1 MWSWG
6 LLTICVPD
14 GCRGQDGY
22 VDGSDAGM
30 EASLQVGFKQGY
42 LEGAAMTAPVGR
54 LKGML
59 WYVLSVCVCV
69 CDWVVYLKTNYVS
82 ISLFYKQKTE
92 F

>member
-1 MWSWG
+1 MKLSF
-6 LLTICVPD
+6 CVPD
-14 GCRGQDGY
+14 WCRGQDGY

-59 WYVLSVCVCV
+59 RCVVSVCLCV
-69 CDWVVYLKTNYVS
+69 YDWVV
-82 ISLFYKQKTE
+82 
-92 F
+92 